1 MTKANERF
9 KVMQA
14 SEVLVIEPGKSAV
27 KVELQFGK
35 EGKLPELVIAEM
47 YNKEG
52 EWAYTRSQVRL
63 EASKENTK
71 FLIDGLN
78 ESYKAAS
85 KIKKD
90 TTSKASEVTIS
101 KLTDEQKAELLKA
114 LLEESKAFESVL
126 TKKVKK

>member
-1 MTKANERF
+1 MAKTNERF

-14 SEVLVIEPGKSAV
+14 SEVLVLEAGKSAV

-63 EASKENTK
+63 EASKENAK

-114 LLEESKAFESVL
+114 LLEESKAFESAL